1 MKGFLENLHLADGN
15 MTPLKHTIDFL
26 VTSAFKLMSMNV
38 TELMWW
44 DLYTARG
51 RGEIPLLYNL

>member
-26 VTSAFKLMSMNV
+26 VTVCF
-38 TELMWW
+38 
-44 DLYTARG
+44 
-51 RGEIPLLYNL
+51 